1 MYESTVNVFRVHK
14 FAYACVSL
22 SFFKIVA
29 VVVAF
34 FICWAPFHAQRFM
47 ALYGRAYELEGHDLY
62 RTIYQGV
69 HYISGILYYI
79 STCINPILYH
89 IMSNKFRQAFKV
101 RNDIQHCCCTYT
113 NFYAYIAPTLNIIC
127 YENFDLVLKDTLSRL
142 CGKSNSR
149 LQHRTYSAISHRSS
163 RMGMGVRGHHQ
174 FSSVRKAP
182 TEANDM
188 CFKCRRNSTVCA
200 CKTLTNN
207 SVNHLHYHHQKNKLN
222 HLKNFQMDQSG
233 SESTSLTLLNSSPS
247 EKDVV
252 IAMTAVEKRSVATER
267 IQQCCWHTWL

>member
-101 RNDIQHCCCTYT
+101 RNDI
-113 NFYAYIAPTLNIIC
+113 
-127 YENFDLVLKDTLSRL
+127 
-142 CGKSNSR
+142 
-149 LQHRTYSAISHRSS
+149 
-163 RMGMGVRGHHQ
+163 
-174 FSSVRKAP
+174 
-182 TEANDM
+182 
-188 CFKCRRNSTVCA
+188 
-200 CKTLTNN
+200 
-207 SVNHLHYHHQKNKLN
+207 
-222 HLKNFQMDQSG
+222 
-233 SESTSLTLLNSSPS
+233 
-247 EKDVV
+247 
-252 IAMTAVEKRSVATER
+252 
-267 IQQCCWHTWL
+267 